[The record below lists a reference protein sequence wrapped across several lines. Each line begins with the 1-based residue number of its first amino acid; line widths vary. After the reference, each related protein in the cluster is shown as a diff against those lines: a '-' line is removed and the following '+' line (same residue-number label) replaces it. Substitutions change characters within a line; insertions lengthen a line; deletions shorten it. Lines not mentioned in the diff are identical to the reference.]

1 MSGPFLCEVCE
12 VGFAW
17 KSKYDR
23 HVASE
28 KHQQQIQILNMME
41 VTHPASNDHETDTL
55 EEALSSQGVIGY

>member
-41 VTHPASNDHETDTL
+41 VTHPASNDTL
-55 EEALSSQGVIGY
+55 GEALSSQGVIGY